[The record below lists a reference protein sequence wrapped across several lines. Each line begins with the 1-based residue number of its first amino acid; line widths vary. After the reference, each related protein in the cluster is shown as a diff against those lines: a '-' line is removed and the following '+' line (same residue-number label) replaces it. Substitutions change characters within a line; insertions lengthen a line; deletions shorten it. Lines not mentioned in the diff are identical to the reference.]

1 MNFIKKQSFLSLKPT
16 NIYTLDFF
24 YNNNFYISYLTNRW
38 NVYMSFYILYKS
50 QKYYLYNIY
59 KAVNNLKRSVFFLIA
74 IAFNRGK
81 VFLID
86 SNKKFK
92 KFFILFKKITKQFF
106 FGFKWTGG
114 LFTNFKE
121 FFVFQHK
128 KEDRQF
134 QEFKPSDFWIQ
145 DKNKLN
151 RSNYFNLKKEGFFQ
165 KLKDL
170 NLNEFRLLKK
180 KGYFRSFRRLPDV
193 GLFFDIQQNFT
204 AVTEL
209 QLLGIPII
217 TLVNAEDNPSG
228 LNFVLFGKKKEFYV
242 SFFYLSIFIEGIIL
256 GYIFEKN
263 FFFHK
268 IRRFYYL
275 KFIYF
280 FFKYGKLRK

>member
-1 MNFIKKQSFLSLKPT
+1 
-16 NIYTLDFF
+16 
-24 YNNNFYISYLTNRW
+24 
-38 NVYMSFYILYKS
+38 
-50 QKYYLYNIY
+50 
-59 KAVNNLKRSVFFLIA
+59 
-74 IAFNRGK
+74 
-81 VFLID
+81 
-86 SNKKFK
+86 
-92 KFFILFKKITKQFF
+92 
-106 FGFKWTGG
+106 
-114 LFTNFKE
+114 
-121 FFVFQHK
+121 
-128 KEDRQF
+128 
-134 QEFKPSDFWIQ
+134 
-145 DKNKLN
+145 
-151 RSNYFNLKKEGFFQ
+151 GFFQ

-268 IRRFYYL
+268 IRR
-275 KFIYF
+275 
-280 FFKYGKLRK
+280 